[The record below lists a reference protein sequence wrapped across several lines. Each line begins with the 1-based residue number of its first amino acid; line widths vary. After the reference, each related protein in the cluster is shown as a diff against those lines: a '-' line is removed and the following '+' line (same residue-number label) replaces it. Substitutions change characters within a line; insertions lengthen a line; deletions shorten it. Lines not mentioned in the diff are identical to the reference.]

1 MAVDTVTFS
10 IKSRD
15 GSVDL
20 SYVTS
25 SLQDE
30 YNKAKQPVGINL
42 TTGKLSMF
50 HALIFYS
57 NTIELY
63 VPSATGNVLWLY
75 TRKLWTVICELGH
88 Y

>member
-1 MAVDTVTFS
+1 MAVDAVTFS

-20 SYVTS
+20 SYVNCVTS

-50 HALIFYS
+50 HALIF
-57 NTIELY
+57 L
-63 VPSATGNVLWLY
+63 L
-75 TRKLWTVICELGH
+75 
-88 Y
+88 